1 MKIGIQT
8 WGSEGDIRPM
18 VALGHGL
25 VQRGHDVELVY
36 TDIANRQYEQV
47 AASLGMTAR
56 AVATPVIADENEL
69 YEIGLRVINAR
80 NPLVDGKIVFD
91 RLLRPVEDA
100 IFAAAVDLCRRSDII
115 VSHLV
120 LNQVRAAA
128 ELAGKPAVSVTF
140 AHTIVPSRHNRPQGL
155 PRLGEVANAAAW
167 AVGRFMLN
175 RVMLGPVNDFRRR
188 VGVPIREITARAG
201 TGYATFFRHYP
212 DKEALL
218 GDVAS
223 QEIANLIAMV
233 LPILSSASS
242 AETTTALCRHVAKYR
257 KLWSALLTG
266 GAAGILR
273 EEFIRQARVLA
284 EGMARPD
291 SWLPADLAVVYA
303 TGATI
308 DLLAWWLARIRD
320 YPADQIAAIL
330 DRLIIAPLLDGRPDL
345 FAGG

>member
-1 MKIGIQT
+1 MEPRILSRVLQRQDAAPTDARQLRSRQAFTGA
-8 WGSEGDIRPM
+8 M
-18 VALGHGL
+18 LALL
-25 VQRGHDVELVY
+25 AETPFD
-36 TDIANRQYEQV
+36 QV
-47 AASLGMTAR
+47 T
-56 AVATPVIADENEL
+56 
-69 YEIGLRVINAR
+69 
-80 NPLVDGKIVFD
+80 
-91 RLLRPVEDA
+91 
-100 IFAAAVDLCRRSDII
+100 
-115 VSHLV
+115 
-120 LNQVRAAA
+120 
-128 ELAGKPAVSVTF
+128 
-140 AHTIVPSRHNRPQGL
+140 
-155 PRLGEVANAAAW
+155 
-167 AVGRFMLN
+167 
-175 RVMLGPVNDFRRR
+175 
-188 VGVPIREITARAG
+188 IREITARAG

-284 EGMARPD
+284 EGMARPE

-345 FAGG
+345 FAGGPGA